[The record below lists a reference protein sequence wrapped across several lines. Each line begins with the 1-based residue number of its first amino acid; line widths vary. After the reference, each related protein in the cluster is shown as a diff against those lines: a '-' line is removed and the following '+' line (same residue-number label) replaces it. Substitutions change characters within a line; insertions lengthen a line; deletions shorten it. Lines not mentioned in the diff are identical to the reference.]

1 MKTNIALLLLSLAA
15 LLVTL
20 CTSLGAESRADSWLE
35 KGQELGR
42 NGSYEEAVKA
52 YDNALELDETNA
64 EAWLRKGT
72 ILSLWAGSINDEGLY
87 EGAFKAFDRAIELD
101 PQQTMGRLVKANS
114 LLNLGRY
121 NESLNILDE
130 AIKTASQNSE
140 KAQIWFEKAH
150 LFAEQGNYNET
161 TKSLEMVFELAPQ
174 DIDHLINGGVLLSAV
189 LGRNDDSL
197 KYYERAIQIDPDNKL
212 AWINKANALVRL
224 NRTGEAT
231 GAYQEALKITNKSL
245 MADPEDSDLWAEK
258 GLLLHNMGN
267 SEEAV
272 KAFANATRIDPG
284 DEPSWKMMG
293 VLLASELHRYDEA
306 AQAFDGALQAN
317 PEDGQVW
324 SLKADALKALGK
336 SADAEA
342 AYARAK
348 ELGYKG

>member
-1 MKTNIALLLLSLAA
+1 M
-15 LLVTL
+15 L
-20 CTSLGAESRADSWLE
+20 CVCAVAQDNTAESWFK

-52 YDNALELDETNA
+52 YDNALELDPKNA
-64 EAWLRKGT
+64 EAWLGKGT
-72 ILSLWAGSINDEGLY
+72 VLSLWAGSINDKGLY
-87 EGAFKAFDRAIELD
+87 EDAIKAFDKAIELD
-101 PQQTMGRLVKANS
+101 PQQTRGRLVKAS
-114 LLNLGRY
+114 ALLNLGRY
-121 NESLNILDE
+121 NESLKILDE
-130 AIKTASQNSE
+130 ALEAASQDSE

-161 TKSLEMVFELAPQ
+161 TEALEKVFELAPQ
-174 DIDHLINGGVLLSAV
+174 DIDLWINGGVLLSAV
-189 LGRNDDSL
+189 LGRNDDAL

-224 NRTGEAT
+224 NRTDEAT
-231 GAYQEALKITNKSL
+231 GAYQEALNITKKSL

-258 GLLLHNMGN
+258 GLLLHNVGN

-284 DEPSWKMMG
+284 DETSWKMMG
-293 VLLASELHRYDEA
+293 VLLASELYRYDEA

-348 ELGYKG
+348 ELGYQG